1 MKVKVLVTLIV
12 LGSFSM
18 QLHAQ
23 SNLLNAKVPQ
33 EIGTL
38 NKNQSTANNTAPLSY
53 GYIDDRDVMWSKTIW
68 ELIDLDQ
75 RINFPFYYPT
85 DTINI
90 GSDRRSLF
98 HVLKEG
104 IKSGAIKEVYD
115 DDYFK
120 FKLSFD
126 EIEEKLVAIDTL
138 DAGRDQLNA
147 GEKIDPQYINK
158 RTITSREIRQYWV
171 KGIWYFDRRLGEL
184 KYRMLGI
191 APVAPDVN
199 FLNQAEEEQDLI
211 PLFWIWYPDARVT
224 LHNTKVFNK
233 ENTSRPI
240 SFDNLLNSRRFSSII
255 YKEDNVYEDRKI
267 GDYIF
272 EDAMLRLMESDR
284 IKAKILNFEQDMW
297 NN

>member
-33 EIGTL
+33 EIGRL

-85 DTINI
+85 DTINL

-115 DDYFK
+115 DDYF
-120 FKLSFD
+120 
-126 EIEEKLVAIDTL
+126 
-138 DAGRDQLNA
+138 
-147 GEKIDPQYINK
+147 
-158 RTITSREIRQYWV
+158 
-171 KGIWYFDRRLGEL
+171 
-184 KYRMLGI
+184 
-191 APVAPDVN
+191 
-199 FLNQAEEEQDLI
+199 
-211 PLFWIWYPDARVT
+211 
-224 LHNTKVFNK
+224 
-233 ENTSRPI
+233 
-240 SFDNLLNSRRFSSII
+240 
-255 YKEDNVYEDRKI
+255 
-267 GDYIF
+267 
-272 EDAMLRLMESDR
+272 
-284 IKAKILNFEQDMW
+284 
-297 NN
+297 

>member
-1 MKVKVLVTLIV
+1 M
-12 LGSFSM
+12 
-18 QLHAQ
+18 
-23 SNLLNAKVPQ
+23 
-33 EIGTL
+33 
-38 NKNQSTANNTAPLSY
+38 
-53 GYIDDRDVMWSKTIW
+53 TI
-68 ELIDLDQ
+68 
-75 RINFPFYYPT
+75 
-85 DTINI
+85 
-90 GSDRRSLF
+90 
-98 HVLKEG
+98 
-104 IKSGAIKEVYD
+104 
-115 DDYFK
+115 FK

>member
-33 EIGTL
+33 EIGRL

-85 DTINI
+85 DTINL

>member
-23 SNLLNAKVPQ
+23 PNLLNAKVPQ
-33 EIGTL
+33 EIGRL

-85 DTINI
+85 DTINL

-98 HVLKEG
+98 HILKEG
-104 IKSGAIKEVYD
+104 IKLGAIKEVYD